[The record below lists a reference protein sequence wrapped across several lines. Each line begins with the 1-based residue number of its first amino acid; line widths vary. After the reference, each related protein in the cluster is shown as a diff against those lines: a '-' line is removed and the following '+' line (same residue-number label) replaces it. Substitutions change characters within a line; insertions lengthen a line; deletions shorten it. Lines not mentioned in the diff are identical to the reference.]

1 MPTVLRR
8 RPPRA
13 LLLALPKASARP
25 VHHFPDCPGSRC
37 DCRERGLRLLAALD
51 LPDCACPLVWAWDEI
66 KEAHALAPCSHVLAA
81 WPHRLSAVEW
91 AALAALLDPD
101 HHTEPTA
108 LPQPAFV
115 LTRAA
120 RVAIYTERAN
130 CCVCGRCVRNVADDG
145 WEKRR
150 CAGERLW
157 CKRDLWRTQPT
168 DDRIQTGPTAEHE
181 PNGAPVVQ
189 QRLSAR
195 RPT

>member
-1 MPTVLRR
+1 MPAVLHK
-8 RPPRA
+8 RPRDV
-13 LLLALPKASARP
+13 LLVLAKASARP

-37 DCRERGLRLLAALD
+37 DCHDRGLRLLAALD
-51 LPDCACPLVWAWDEI
+51 LPDCACPLAWAWDEI
-66 KEAHALAPCSHVLAA
+66 KEAHALAPCPHVLAA

-101 HHTEPTA
+101 HHAEPAA
-108 LPQPAFV
+108 LPQPALV

-120 RVAIYTERAN
+120 RVAIYTEREA
-130 CCVCGRCVRNVADDG
+130 CRQKAVAETGDPT
-145 WEKRR
+145 
-150 CAGERLW
+150 AGPQLW
-157 CKRDLWRTQPT
+157 CERDLWRTQPT